1 MNKFARRLAWV
12 AAGAAV
18 GVATAKLSKARRKK
32 EAAGQELKYRGT
44 LTLETEQLILRRFT
58 MEDAEPM
65 YRNWA
70 SDPAVTK
77 FLQWKPHK
85 DIGETEGILAGW
97 LPCYEDSQGQGF
109 YNWAIE
115 LKELG
120 EPVGSISVV
129 NRDDRARRAHI
140 GYCLGRN
147 WWRQG
152 IMTEALAA
160 VIKYLFGEGYL
171 RIESRHNVNNPHSG
185 DVMKKCGMQ
194 YEGTFKGYEWDNSG
208 IGDAAFYAILKEDYE
223 NTKGG
228 ACQ

>member
-1 MNKFARRLAWV
+1 MNKFARRLAWI

-18 GVATAKLSKARRKK
+18 GVVTAKLSKARK
-32 EAAGQELKYRGT
+32 EKAAAADGLKHSGT
-44 LTLETEQLILRRFT
+44 VALETERLILRRFT
-58 MEDAEPM
+58 LEDAEPM
-65 YRNWA
+65 YQNWA
-70 SDPAVTK
+70 HDPEVTK
-77 FLQWKPHK
+77 YLTWPPHQ
-85 DIGETEGILAGW
+85 DVDVSEEIIDSW
-97 LPCYEDSQGQGF
+97 VSQYEKGNY

-120 EPVGSISVV
+120 EPIGNISVV
-129 NRDDRARRAHI
+129 QRDDRARRAHI
-140 GYCLGRN
+140 GYCLGKD
-147 WWRQG
+147 WWHQG
-152 IMTEALAA
+152 IMTEALGA
-160 VIKYLFGEGYL
+160 VIKYLFREGYL
-171 RIESRHNVNNPHSG
+171 RVESRHNVKNPHSG